1 MSTPVLSGPACTTES
16 PLEAA
21 LSAVEMRLA
30 ALGEALRARD
40 TDGIDVHARELQRS
54 LASAAE
60 RFTRAARSGV
70 VPANLRLRLAQA
82 SGQVAAQ
89 REALARAT
97 AALDMAIDVLLP
109 SEGSALYSTQGGA
122 ARGAR
127 TGTLQA

>member
-1 MSTPVLSGPACTTES
+1 MFTPVLSGPACATES

-40 TDGIDVHARELQRS
+40 ATGIDVHARELQRS
-54 LASAAE
+54 LASVVE
-60 RFTRAARSGV
+60 RFARAARSGT
-70 VPANLRLRLAQA
+70 VPAGLRLRLAQA

-109 SEGSALYSTQGGA
+109 SDGSPLYSTQGGA
-122 ARGAR
+122 ARAAR

>member
-1 MSTPVLSGPACTTES
+1 MSTPVLSGPACATES

-40 TDGIDVHARELQRS
+40 AAGIDVHAHELQHS
-54 LASAAE
+54 LASVVE
-60 RFTRAARSGV
+60 RFTRAARSGT
-70 VPANLRLRLAQA
+70 VPASLRLRLAQA

-109 SEGSALYSTQGGA
+109 HEGSSMYSPQGGA
-122 ARGAR
+122 ARAAR
-127 TGTLQA
+127 AGTVQA

>member
-1 MSTPVLSGPACTTES
+1 MFTPVLSGPACATES

-21 LSAVEMRLA
+21 LSAVEMRLV
-30 ALGEALRARD
+30 ALAESLRARD
-40 TDGIDVHARELQRS
+40 TVGIDAHARELQRS
-54 LASAAE
+54 LASAVE
-60 RFTRAARSGV
+60 RFTRAARSGT

-109 SEGSALYSTQGGA
+109 SEGSALYSIQGGA
-122 ARGAR
+122 ARAAR

>member
-1 MSTPVLSGPACTTES
+1 MSTPVPSGPATAPES

-21 LSAVEMRLA
+21 ISAVEMYLA

-40 TDGIDVHARELQRS
+40 TAGVEVHARELQRS
-54 LASAAE
+54 LASAVD
-60 RFTRAARSGV
+60 RFARAARSGT
-70 VPANLRLRLAQA
+70 VPASLRVRLAQA
-82 SGQVAAQ
+82 TGQVAAQ

-97 AALDMAIDVLLP
+97 AALDLAIDVLLP
-109 SEGSALYSTQGGA
+109 REGSPLYSTQGGA

>member
-1 MSTPVLSGPACTTES
+1 MSTPVLSGAAGATES

-40 TDGIDVHARELQRS
+40 AAGIDVHARELQRS
-54 LASAAE
+54 LASAVE
-60 RFTRAARSGV
+60 RFTRAARSGT

-97 AALDMAIDVLLP
+97 AALDIAIDVLLP
-109 SEGSALYSTQGGA
+109 REGSSLYSTQGGA
-122 ARGAR
+122 ARAAR

>member
-1 MSTPVLSGPACTTES
+1 MSTPALSGPACATES

-40 TDGIDVHARELQRS
+40 TAGIDVHARELQRS
-54 LASAAE
+54 LASAVE
-60 RFTRAARSGV
+60 RFTRAARSGT
-70 VPANLRLRLAQA
+70 VPASLRLRLAQA

-109 SEGSALYSTQGGA
+109 REGSALYSTQGGA
-122 ARGAR
+122 ARAAR